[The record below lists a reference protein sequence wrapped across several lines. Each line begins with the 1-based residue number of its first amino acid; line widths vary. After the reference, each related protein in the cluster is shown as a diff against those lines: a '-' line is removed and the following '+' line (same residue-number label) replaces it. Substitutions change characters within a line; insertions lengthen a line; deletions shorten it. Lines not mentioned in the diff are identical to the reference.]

1 MRKKIGIAIV
11 VLLFWVLLWQI
22 ISMITAQE
30 ILVPS
35 PFAMLRSFA
44 NLMVK
49 AAFWQ
54 AVALSVLRVICG
66 FVGGVICG
74 VLLAVLTVRF
84 RFLHSLFAPVLQC
97 IKAAPVASFIILAL
111 VWIPTD
117 FLPVFICF
125 LMVLPIV
132 WNNVQEGIRQT
143 DSKLLEMAQVF
154 GLGGWKTLVK
164 VRIPAVMP
172 YLMTALTTGLGFAW
186 KSGIAAEVICQPGF
200 AIGKQLYFSKLY
212 LETPQV
218 FAWTAVVVLLSVGLE
233 KILKKSVVKVAEK
246 YGVQGKG
253 EERV

>member
-11 VLLFWVLLWQI
+11 VLVFWVLLWQI

-35 PFAMLRSFA
+35 PFAMLRSLA

-154 GLGGWKTLVK
+154 GFGGWKTLVK

-218 FAWTAVVVLLSVGLE
+218 FAWTAVVVVLSVGLE

>member
-1 MRKKIGIAIV
+1 MRKKIGIAVI
-11 VLLFWVLLWQI
+11 VLLFWVLLWQV

-35 PFAMLRSFA
+35 PFAMLRSLM
-44 NLMVK
+44 NLMGK

-74 VLLAVLTVRF
+74 ILLAVLTVRF

-143 DSKLLEMAQVF
+143 DSRLLEMAQVF
-154 GLGGWKTLVK
+154 EFGTWKTLLK

-218 FAWTAVVVLLSVGLE
+218 FAWTAVVVVLSVGLE